1 MVALGRFLLVIGART
16 LLAGGLLLLADRLGL
31 HHLPGT
37 LTWRRGNVTVFVPI
51 GLMIVASIVLSL
63 ILTFLTRR

>member
-1 MVALGRFLLVIGART
+1 MVALGRFLLGSGALT